1 MEQDNI
7 NSIKNRK
14 LLLEKEIA
22 DLTNMAA
29 KQYKDGVTSKDLL
42 TDVKIEAYYNTLKEL
57 HKRKTELIHVGSN
70 IVDI

>member
-42 TDVKIEAYYNTLKEL
+42 TDVEIEAYNNTLKEL
-57 HKRKTELIHVGSN
+57 QKRKTELIHVGSN